1 MPPAAYYDRAAPY
14 AYYEQPRQGMR
25 QEYPERVLTRT
36 MIHEPEG
43 NETNEQTRRR
53 IAVACSRCRRRK
65 IKCSGD
71 PGDDSGCS
79 ACKTSGADIQ
89 TCCTFN
95 RVNSQP
101 LAISNNEPYP
111 QNNTNAMARPSHSIE
126 PVTCHMEMPFTRY
139 TTAGYPLQ
147 SRQSLPTLHTRS
159 AMPNEY
165 EAQYESSPLETYNYS
180 LPGPTMPR
188 QDSFS
193 SSYGLENYRSWPTTT
208 GPMYAAPTTAYYEPQ
223 SVYTFGSIGAP
234 SVPLGQQQTG
244 RLPSVTADSFSA
256 LNMGHLNSSLPAQTV
271 QERRLPIPAPHT
283 LQQYPQTQYSAAE
296 VPEIRPL
303 GSHMEPRVHINGIH
317 SRNALPWSLDTTS
330 SASRN
335 GSIAS
340 YAPPNGMPNG
350 SSQAT
355 TAVSEPAFGYQFNQ
369 LAPAATSSS
378 PEVSPTS
385 GPALS
390 ESFQSNSGSSTT
402 SMLPPSNARYT
413 SSSMHG
419 LPSVTTDDR
428 PTSSRGATAAPA
440 ASLYS
445 FSTES
450 SDPQSSMDSNGTSN
464 YPTSARQSS
473 HTLEH
478 NINAAADAVAR
489 SNGHYNSPIRQPQPQ
504 HATSIGALCRQSSF
518 EQQQQQQQ
526 RSSFDSPRR
535 RSSTAHRMSI
545 SNFNA
550 PY

>member
-1 MPPAAYYDRAAPY
+1 MLYLQSGTY
-14 AYYEQPRQGMR
+14 ADPW
-25 QEYPERVLTRT
+25 PLCSVNLLTQ
-36 MIHEPEG
+36 H
-43 NETNEQTRRR
+43 Q
-53 IAVACSRCRRRK
+53 
-65 IKCSGD
+65 
-71 PGDDSGCS
+71 
-79 ACKTSGADIQ
+79 
-89 TCCTFN
+89 
-95 RVNSQP
+95 VNSQP

-111 QNNTNAMARPSHSIE
+111 QNNAVAMTRPSHLVE
-126 PVTCHMEMPFTRY
+126 PVTCHMELPFTRY

-147 SRQSLPTLHTRS
+147 SRPSLPTLHTRS
-159 AMPNEY
+159 AMPNEC
-165 EAQYESSPLETYNYS
+165 ETQYESSPLETYGYS

-208 GPMYAAPTTAYYEPQ
+208 GQMYAPATTAYYEPQ
-223 SVYTFGSIGAP
+223 QVYTFGSIGAP
-234 SVPLGQQQTG
+234 SVPQSQQQTG

-303 GSHMEPRVHINGIH
+303 GSYTEPRVHINGIH

-335 GSIAS
+335 GSIVS

-355 TAVSEPAFGYQFNQ
+355 TVISEPAFGYQFNQ
-369 LAPAATSSS
+369 SAPAASSSS
-378 PEVSPTS
+378 PDVSPTS

-402 SMLPPSNARYT
+402 SMLPPSNVRYT

-428 PTSSRGATAAPA
+428 PNSSRGATAATA

-450 SDPQSSMDSNGTSN
+450 SDPQPSMDSNGTSN

-478 NINAAADAVAR
+478 DINAAADAVAR
-489 SNGHYNSPIRQPQPQ
+489 GNRNYNSPIRQPQPQ
-504 HATSIGALCRQSSF
+504 HATSIEALCGQSSY
-518 EQQQQQQQ
+518 EQQQQQQ
-526 RSSFDSPRR
+526 RPSFDSQRR

-545 SNFNA
+545 SNFNSL
-550 PY
+550 Y